1 RNTLASAPRPKMSWV
16 AFLVR
21 RLRGRAVVGVRGH
34 RARELLAVG
43 SSLQLVEPLHE
54 SGKRVVAVE
63 RRELRPEPAAGVGGQ
78 WSLGVV
84 VGEGCE
90 RERGVLGLLPLGVG

>member
-1 RNTLASAPRPKMSWV
+1 MSWV
-16 AFLVR
+16 ALLVR

-63 RRELRPEPAAGVGGQ
+63 RRALRTETAAGVGGQ
-78 WSLGVV
+78 WSLGGE

-90 RERGVLGLLPLGVG
+90 RQRGRRGALPLGVGMRQIVVRRRG